1 MILVVPIGSAASSAE
16 SDPDAKPNQCLVYVG
31 TYTGGNSNGIY
42 LLRMNLDTGALTTA
56 GLAGETVNPSF
67 LAIHPSGRFLYSVNE
82 ISKFAGKSSGVISAF
97 SISMETGTLN
107 FLNPRAS
114 GGAGPCHLVVDKAGK
129 HVLAANYGGG
139 SVTVI
144 PILDN
149 GRVGEPSA
157 FVQHKGSSI
166 NSQRQERPHA
176 HGIYLDAANRFAFV
190 PDLGLDK
197 VLVYQFDKAKGTL
210 TPNDP
215 PFAAVKPG
223 AGPRHFAFHPA
234 GRYAYV
240 INELHCTITAF
251 SYDPDRGALK
261 EFQTLSTLPG
271 QVQSG
276 YSTAEIEVHPTGEYL
291 YGSNR
296 GHDSIVVCS
305 IDPKNGRLKVV
316 EHESTQGETPRSF
329 GIDPTGKFLLAA
341 NQSSDSIVV
350 FRINPESGKL
360 EPTGHRVE
368 TPKPV
373 CVVFLP
379 VK

>member
-1 MILVVPIGSAASSAE
+1 MILVAHVGHSASSAE
-16 SDPDAKPNQCLVYVG
+16 KDTDAKSNQCLVYVG
-31 TYTGGNSNGIY
+31 TYTGENSKGIY
-42 LLRMNLDTGALTTA
+42 LFRMNLGTGELTAA
-56 GLAGETVNPSF
+56 GLAGETVSPSF
-67 LAIHPSGRFLYSVNE
+67 LAIHPNGRFLYSVNE
-82 ISKFAGKSSGVISAF
+82 ISNFAGKSSGVVSAF
-97 SISMETGTLN
+97 SISKDTGSLN
-107 FLNPRAS
+107 FLNPKAS

-149 GRVGEPSA
+149 GRIGEPSA
-157 FVQHKGSSI
+157 FVQHEGSSI
-166 NSQRQERPHA
+166 NSRRQEGPHA

-223 AGPRHFAFHPA
+223 AGPRHFAFHPD
-234 GRYAYV
+234 GHYAYV
-240 INELHCTITAF
+240 INEMHCTITAF
-251 SYDPDRGALK
+251 SYDSDRGSLK
-261 EFQTLSTLPG
+261 EVQTLSTLPG
-271 QVQSG
+271 PVQRG
-276 YSTAEIEVHPTGEYL
+276 YSTAEVKVHPSGKFL

-305 IDPKNGRLKVV
+305 INPKNGRLKVV
-316 EHESTQGETPRSF
+316 EHESTQGKTPRSF
-329 GIDPTGKFLLAA
+329 GIDPTGNFLLAA

-350 FRINPESGKL
+350 FRIDPESGKL

-373 CVVFLP
+373 CVEFLS